1 MIAGSV
7 GRGPGANHAGGSQTS
22 SSRWAKPLAV
32 SGIVTLT
39 TAPVGV
45 RRADHR
51 RERGG
56 VDLIGQR
63 ARAVT
68 SAQPSCTVVT

>member
-39 TAPVGV
+39 TAPVGCGEPIIDGS
-45 RRADHR
+45 AA
-51 RERGG
+51 GSTWSG
-56 VDLIGQR
+56 SAPAL
-63 ARAVT
+63 T
-68 SAQPSCTVVT
+68 SAQPSWTVVT